1 MEQVCRWSL
10 AFGALLTDLSKIFDC
25 LILEPIIAKLNS
37 YGFSWP
43 ALKLIHDYLSNRK
56 QRTRVKKLYSEWL
69 ATKFG
74 VPQGSI
80 LGPHLFNIFLADLF
94 FMHGDIGIANFADDH
109 TAYTSAKNI
118 DDLIES
124 REQASVSLLKWFK
137 LNF

>member
-1 MEQVCRWSL
+1 M
-10 AFGALLTDLSKIFDC
+10 
-25 LILEPIIAKLNS
+25 
-37 YGFSWP
+37 
-43 ALKLIHDYLSNRK
+43 KLIHDYLSYRK
-56 QRTRVKKLYSEWL
+56 QRTRVKNSYSEWL

-94 FMHGDIGIANFADDH
+94 FTHGDTDIANFVDDH
-109 TAYTSAKNI
+109 TPYTSAKNV

-124 REQASVSLLKWFK
+124 LEQASVSLLKWFK